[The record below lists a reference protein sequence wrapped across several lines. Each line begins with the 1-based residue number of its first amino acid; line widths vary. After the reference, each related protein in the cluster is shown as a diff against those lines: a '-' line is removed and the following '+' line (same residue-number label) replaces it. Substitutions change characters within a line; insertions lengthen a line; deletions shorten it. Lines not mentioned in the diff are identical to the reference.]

1 MGSSVTAVVQN
12 VAAYIDGFNLFYG
25 LRSRGW
31 RRYYWLDLD
40 SLVKKLLRP
49 WQQLVVVRYFTT
61 RVMPEPGDLDKPRRQ
76 NAYLEAL
83 ATLSD
88 LTTHFGYFL
97 PKERTCR
104 QCGSIVRT
112 YEEKMTDVNIA
123 VSLLTD
129 AQDGKFDTAMVVSGD
144 SDLSGPIDEVR
155 RRYPNKRV
163 VVAFPPDRAS
173 KKLSAGGPS
182 FTIGRDA
189 FRASQF
195 PHQVTNTS
203 GHVLTR
209 PSSWN

>member
-1 MGSSVTAVVQN
+1 MTTVVQN
-12 VAAYIDGFNLFYG
+12 VAAYVDGFNLYYG
-25 LRSRGW
+25 LRSKNW
-31 RRYYWLDLD
+31 RRYYWLDLNL
-40 SLVKKLLRP
+40 LVNKLLRP

-61 RVMPEPGDLDKPRRQ
+61 RVMPEPGDPDKPKRQ

-83 ATLSD
+83 KTLSG
-88 LTTHFGYFL
+88 LTIHYGYFL
-97 PKERTCR
+97 PKERPCR

-129 AQDGKFDTAMVVSGD
+129 AQDGVFDTAMVISGD
-144 SDLSGPIDEVR
+144 SDLSGPIEEVR
-155 RRYPNKRV
+155 RRYASKRV

-173 KKLSAGGPS
+173 KQLRSGGPS

-189 FRASQF
+189 FRYSQF
-195 PHQVTNTS
+195 PNQVTTAR
-203 GHVLTR
+203 GHVLQR

>member
-1 MGSSVTAVVQN
+1 MQN
-12 VAAYIDGFNLFYG
+12 VTAYIDGFNLFYG
-25 LRSRGW
+25 LKSKNW
-31 RRYYWLDLD
+31 RRYYWLDL
-40 SLVKKLLRP
+40 SLLVKKLLRP
-49 WQQLVVVRYFTT
+49 WQQLVAVRYFTT
-61 RVMPEPGDLDKPRRQ
+61 PVMAEPSDRDKPRRQ

-83 ATLSD
+83 ATLPD
-88 LTTHFGYFL
+88 LTVHYGYFL

-129 AQDGKFDTAMVVSGD
+129 AQDDIFDTAMVVSGD
-144 SDLSGPIDEVR
+144 SDLYGPIEEVR
-155 RRYPNKRV
+155 RRYPGKRV

-173 KKLSAGGPS
+173 KQLRTGGPS

-189 FRASQF
+189 FRDSQF
-195 PHQVTNTS
+195 PAQVTNAS
-203 GHVLTR
+203 GHILAR